1 MTKDLDFNNFA
12 FKMTKDLDFNN
23 FAFKMTFSQ

>member
-1 MTKDLDFNNFA
+1 MAKDLDFDNFA

-23 FAFKMTFSQ
+23 FAFKMTFS